1 MKMKTDKKSVY
12 IYNTSGKYLKLINN
26 FYNKHKNREYLKTC
40 RNTTSNEN
48 SNKIIKEIPYSIKP
62 FLCSVPKDI
71 SLHEIFINM
80 MNSSFK
86 INGNKAIYLKIS
98 QEELEIR
105 NYILNRIKVFLD
117 KNNIEKKI
125 LCSIIFLYD
134 ILTIKNKEEKLL
146 NSFEEIGLGA
156 SFLTL
161 KFLCSKKKSFYSIK
175 NYITIFQNEELS
187 ATNIKEIEIKCLK
200 LICYYLNY
208 ASPISF
214 MEIFF
219 INGIVFSN
227 DNLQEGESGKI
238 YDLVIEIIEKI
249 MIISNE
255 YIKHNPVC
263 LCSCIVSYA
272 REIYNLE
279 IWPQILTQAFGV
291 NFYSFQNI
299 YNEFHDLIFP
309 INRIEKPKDIELTHK
324 KKNSKV
330 YEDIDDDNNENEMK
344 LHTSS
349 SIVQNIINTYKDR
362 SPIKIENEK
371 PNKYINVYYKNNHIF
386 NKPTNINKNDSE
398 IYIKNKKTRLFNKTN
413 LYNNDKEKTEECLNN
428 KNIKEMEIEIPSLN
442 NKKNNSLGNIYENNI
457 LDNNCKAIKINK
469 KLVYKMKED
478 DYSNVATSENSNN
491 FNKNNLKKTYKKNYI
506 ICYDYKKNN
515 NIEKNYN
522 YNEPKENKDNENNN
536 YIDVNNSISKTS
548 QKKYIKNYPRWS
560 SIKKY
565 CNLKQNLSK
574 DNLFP
579 SSESKPIYYKKIYN

>member
-1 MKMKTDKKSVY
+1 MKTEKKNAY

-26 FYNKHKNREYLKTC
+26 FYNQNKNREYLKTY
-40 RNTTSNEN
+40 RNTTTNTN
-48 SNKIIKEIPYSIKP
+48 SNKITKEIPYSIKP
-62 FLCSVPKDI
+62 YLCSVPKDV

-86 INGNKAIYLKIS
+86 INGNKSIYLKMS
-98 QEELEIR
+98 QEDLEIR
-105 NYILNRIKVFLD
+105 NYILNRIKLFLD
-117 KNNIEKKI
+117 KNKIEKNI

-134 ILTIKNKEEKLL
+134 ILTIKNKEQKLL

-161 KFLCSKKKSFYSIK
+161 KFLYSKKKSFYTIK
-175 NYITIFQNEELS
+175 NYMMIFQNEELS
-187 ATNIKEIEIKCLK
+187 AINIKEIEIKCLK

-219 INGIVFSN
+219 INGIIFSN
-227 DNLQEGESGKI
+227 DNLKEGETGKI

-249 MIISNE
+249 MLISNE

-272 REIYNLE
+272 REIYKLE
-279 IWPQILTQAFGV
+279 IWPKILTQAFGV

-324 KKNSKV
+324 KKNSKL
-330 YEDIDDDNNENEMK
+330 YEEIDDDNNQNEMK
-344 LHTSS
+344 LHPSS
-349 SIVQNIINTYKDR
+349 SIVQNIINTYRYR
-362 SPIKIENEK
+362 SPIKIETEK
-371 PNKYINVYYKNNHIF
+371 SKNFINIYYKNNNIF
-386 NKPTNINKNDSE
+386 KKPTYNDKNESE
-398 IYIKNKKTRLFNKTN
+398 IYIKNKKDRLFHKTN
-413 LYNNDKEKTEECLNN
+413 LFNNDKEKTEEIETD
-428 KNIKEMEIEIPSLN
+428 KKIKEMEIEIPSLN
-442 NKKNNSLGNIYENNI
+442 NKKNNSLGNIYENKL
-457 LDNNCKAIKINK
+457 LDSNCKAIKINK
-469 KLVYKMKED
+469 KIVYKTKED

-491 FNKNNLKKTYKKNYI
+491 YNKNNLKKNYKKNYI
-506 ICYDYKKNN
+506 ICYNHKKNN
-515 NIEKNYN
+515 NNNIEDN
-522 YNEPKENKDNENNN
+522 YNEPKEFNDDDKNYNIDENNT
-536 YIDVNNSISKTS
+536 ISKTS

-565 CNLKQNLSK
+565 CKLKQNLSK
-574 DNLFP
+574 ENLFP
-579 SSESKPIYYKKIYN
+579 SSESKPIYYKKIYK

>member
-1 MKMKTDKKSVY
+1 MKMKTDKKNIY

-26 FYNKHKNREYLKTC
+26 FYNQYKNREYLNTC
-40 RNTTSNEN
+40 RNTTSNSN
-48 SNKIIKEIPYSIKP
+48 SNKITKEIPYSIKP

-86 INGNKAIYLKIS
+86 INGNKAIYIKMS

-105 NYILNRIKVFLD
+105 NYILNRIKLFIE
-117 KNNIEKKI
+117 KNDIEKKI

-175 NYITIFQNEELS
+175 KYMTIFQNEDLS
-187 ATNIKEIEIKCLK
+187 AVNIKEIEIKCLK
-200 LICYYLNY
+200 LMCYYLSY

-219 INGIVFSN
+219 INGIIFSN
-227 DNLQEGESGKI
+227 DNLKDGESGKI

-249 MIISNE
+249 MLISNE

-309 INRIEKPKDIELTHK
+309 INKIEKPKDIELTHK
-324 KKNSKV
+324 KRNSKI
-330 YEDIDDDNNENEMK
+330 YEDIDVDNQNEMK
-344 LHTSS
+344 LHPSS
-349 SIVQNIINTYKDR
+349 SIVQNIIDTYRYR
-362 SPIKIENEK
+362 SPIKIESDK
-371 PNKYINVYYKNNHIF
+371 SKKYINVYYKNNNNYIF
-386 NKPTNINKNDSE
+386 NRPTNNNKNDE
-398 IYIKNKKTRLFNKTN
+398 VFIKKNRLFHKTN
-413 LYNNDKEKTEECLNN
+413 LYNNDKEKTEEYL
-428 KNIKEMEIEIPSLN
+428 KEKKIKEMEIEIPSLN
-442 NKKNNSLGNIYENNI
+442 NKKNNSLGNIYDNNI

-469 KLVYKMKED
+469 KIVYKTKED

-491 FNKNNLKKTYKKNYI
+491 YNKNNLKKNHKKNYI

-515 NIEKNYN
+515 NIENN
-522 YNEPKENKDNENNN
+522 YNEPKENKDNENNEN
-536 YIDVNNSISKTS
+536 NDYIDENNTISKTS

-565 CNLKQNLSK
+565 CKLKQNLSK
-574 DNLFP
+574 ENLFP
-579 SSESKPIYYKKIYN
+579 SSESKPIYYKKIYK